1 MGIEI
6 THVNFDGTK
15 LKNITI
21 GNKILNSSKF
31 STTDNSI
38 IISAD
43 VLKSLNLDVNTHQIV
58 FTFSN
63 GVTLSGYSDLIVIN
77 STNIITKPM
86 INVNANTNGEIE
98 IPNLIPEGSKIT
110 SITIN
115 NKILFIEIII
125 LI

>member
-1 MGIEI
+1 MITQNFEFDLSNPMGIEI

-77 STNIITKPM
+77 S
-86 INVNANTNGEIE
+86 
-98 IPNLIPEGSKIT
+98 
-110 SITIN
+110 
-115 NKILFIEIII
+115 
-125 LI
+125 